1 MESQNALLASKSRQK
16 SSAIIEFYHQNPSK
30 IHEKSEKKS
39 KSEVQERF
47 FSSSNVKNLILRAKL
62 DF

>member
-1 MESQNALLASKSRQK
+1 MESQNAFLTSKSRQK
-16 SSAIIEFYHQNPSK
+16 SLAIIKFYYQNPSK
-30 IHEKSEKKS
+30 IHEKSANKS

>member
-1 MESQNALLASKSRQK
+1 MESQNAFLTSKSRQK
-16 SSAIIEFYHQNPSK
+16 SLTIIEICYQNPSK

>member
-1 MESQNALLASKSRQK
+1 MESQNALLALKSRQK
-16 SSAIIEFYHQNPSK
+16 SLTIIEFYFQNPSK
-30 IHEKSEKKS
+30 IHEKSAKKS